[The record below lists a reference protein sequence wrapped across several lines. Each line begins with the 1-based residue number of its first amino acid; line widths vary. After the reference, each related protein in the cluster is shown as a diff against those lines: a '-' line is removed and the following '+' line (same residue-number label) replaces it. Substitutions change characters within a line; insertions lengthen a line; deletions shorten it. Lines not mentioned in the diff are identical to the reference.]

1 MADKYPSPSSMGNDK
16 MYPLNKIKPMTE
28 DEYQSRR
35 SWLIDTAETPEDKK
49 NLPKDLATLDA
60 RYKAQQQMQQQ
71 KSGTQANHAV
81 TKVDRKTGKATK

>member
-60 RYKAQQQMQQQ
+60 RYKAQQQQ

-81 TKVDRKTGKATK
+81 TKVDRKTGKVIK